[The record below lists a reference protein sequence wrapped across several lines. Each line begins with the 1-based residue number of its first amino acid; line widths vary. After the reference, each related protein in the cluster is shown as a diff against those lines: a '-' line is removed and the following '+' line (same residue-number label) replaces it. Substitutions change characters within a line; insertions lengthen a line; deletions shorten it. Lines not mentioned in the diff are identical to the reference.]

1 MNVTDAFFHPRPSAA
16 AAAAVLS
23 RQFVISLLGPPA
35 FYKRRDMSS
44 SSWTS
49 SSQQQQ
55 QGGGGVVVGRVVR
68 FAAAAAAAI
77 PMVLPEE
84 GVVESRQQ
92 PQKQQQQQQRR
103 RRVRWIERVQGRRE
117 LTAAC
122 TAAKREDATMLV
134 RLSRTDCRPCA
145 ASAPLV
151 QAALEALGVGMYDDE
166 GVDDE
171 NEADDADRTAGPQ
184 LRVYWLNADDP
195 GSSDAM
201 AFFTSRR
208 LCRGVPAHFL
218 WRGSQD
224 LHMPDLALN
233 GTQPVAL
240 ARLLA
245 RAAAASGPAD
255 LGEPGAMDAKNADA
269 DLARLRREGDRD
281 VLAVLAAIESR
292 TTPTPIA
299 MSVPMVPAVLPSPP
313 VQQQQQQQQP
323 PFHYYPP
330 PHYYLQAQQEYYAQQ
345 RYAPLPPPTQQH
357 RPGAMHFTW

>member
-1 MNVTDAFFHPRPSAA
+1 MVRSAA
-16 AAAAVLS
+16 VS
-23 RQFVISLLGPPA
+23 
-35 FYKRRDMSS
+35 
-44 SSWTS
+44 T
-49 SSQQQQ
+49 
-55 QGGGGVVVGRVVR
+55 
-68 FAAAAAAAI
+68 AAI
-77 PMVLPEE
+77 PMVLPE
-84 GVVESRQQ
+84 SHRQQ
-92 PQKQQQQQQRR
+92 PAAQHQQQPQPQRR

-151 QAALEALGVGMYDDE
+151 QAALEALGVGMDDDE
-166 GVDDE
+166 GVDE

-281 VLAVLAAIESR
+281 VLAVLAAMESR
-292 TTPTPIA
+292 TTPTPIT
-299 MSVPMVPAVLPSPP
+299 MSVPVVPVAPVAPAP
-313 VQQQQQQQQP
+313 VQQQP
-323 PFHYYPP
+323 PSNNYPYHQYPP
-330 PHYYLQAQQEYYAQQ
+330 PNYYLQAQQYYYAQQ
-345 RYAPLPPPTQQH
+345 QQYAPPLPPPPQQQH
-357 RPGAMHFTW
+357 RPPGAMHFTW